1 MKYTKDNT
9 FKGNKN
15 NIGRCKKMENEIVK
29 TIASQGAWALLFVW
43 LLFYVL
49 KENSK
54 RENNYQETIN
64 KLADKIS
71 IIEDIKEDVKEI
83 KTKVDKE
90 RK

>member
-1 MKYTKDNT
+1 
-9 FKGNKN
+9 
-15 NIGRCKKMENEIVK
+15 MENEIVK

-83 KTKVDKE
+83 KTKVNKE
-90 RK
+90 QNE

>member
-1 MKYTKDNT
+1 
-9 FKGNKN
+9 
-15 NIGRCKKMENEIVK
+15 MENEIVK

-71 IIEDIKEDVKEI
+71 IIEDKKEDVKEI
-83 KTKVDKE
+83 KTKVNKE
-90 RK
+90 QK

>member
-1 MKYTKDNT
+1 
-9 FKGNKN
+9 
-15 NIGRCKKMENEIVK
+15 MENEIFK

-49 KENSK
+49 RENSK

-83 KTKVDKE
+83 KTKVNKE
-90 RK
+90 QK

>member
-1 MKYTKDNT
+1 
-9 FKGNKN
+9 
-15 NIGRCKKMENEIVK
+15 MENEIVK
-29 TIASQGAWALLFVW
+29 TIASQGTWALLFVW

-49 KENSK
+49 RENSK

-83 KTKVDKE
+83 KTKVNKE
-90 RK
+90 QK

>member
-1 MKYTKDNT
+1 
-9 FKGNKN
+9 
-15 NIGRCKKMENEIVK
+15 MENEIVK

-83 KTKVDKE
+83 KTKVNKE
-90 RK
+90 QK

>member
-1 MKYTKDNT
+1 
-9 FKGNKN
+9 
-15 NIGRCKKMENEIVK
+15 MENEIVK

-49 KENSK
+49 RENSK

-83 KTKVDKE
+83 KTKVNKE
-90 RK
+90 QNE

>member
-1 MKYTKDNT
+1 
-9 FKGNKN
+9 
-15 NIGRCKKMENEIVK
+15 MENEIVK

-83 KTKVDKE
+83 KTKFNKE
-90 RK
+90 QK

>member
-1 MKYTKDNT
+1 
-9 FKGNKN
+9 
-15 NIGRCKKMENEIVK
+15 MENEIVK

-54 RENNYQETIN
+54 RENNYQKTIN

-83 KTKVDKE
+83 KTKVNKE
-90 RK
+90 QK

>member
-1 MKYTKDNT
+1 
-9 FKGNKN
+9 
-15 NIGRCKKMENEIVK
+15 MENEIVK

-64 KLADKIS
+64 KLADNIS

-83 KTKVDKE
+83 KTKVNKE
-90 RK
+90 QK

>member
-1 MKYTKDNT
+1 
-9 FKGNKN
+9 
-15 NIGRCKKMENEIVK
+15 MENEIVK

-49 KENSK
+49 RENSK

-83 KTKVDKE
+83 KTKVNKE
-90 RK
+90 

>member
-1 MKYTKDNT
+1 
-9 FKGNKN
+9 
-15 NIGRCKKMENEIVK
+15 MENEIVK

-49 KENSK
+49 RENSK

-83 KTKVDKE
+83 KTKVNKE
-90 RK
+90 QK

>member
-1 MKYTKDNT
+1 
-9 FKGNKN
+9 
-15 NIGRCKKMENEIVK
+15 MENEIVK
-29 TIASQGAWALLFVW
+29 TIASQGSWALLFVW

-49 KENSK
+49 RENSK

-83 KTKVDKE
+83 KTKVNKE
-90 RK
+90 QK